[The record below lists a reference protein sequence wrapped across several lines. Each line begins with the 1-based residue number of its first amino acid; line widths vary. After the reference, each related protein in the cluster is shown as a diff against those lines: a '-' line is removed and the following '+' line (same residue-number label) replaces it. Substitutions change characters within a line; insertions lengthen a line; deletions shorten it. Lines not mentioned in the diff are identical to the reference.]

1 MPYICGFY
9 VAIYFYPVF
18 KLAYFIMRLCI
29 PFFVCSFFVSSKI
42 YATNPYFIL
51 ESFFYWSDSVDRI
64 QIYIDQYKHLAV
76 AEMHQHRIPAS
87 IKMAQGILESG
98 VGASELATVANNHF
112 GIKCGSDW
120 DGHTHYVWDDEPQKS
135 CFRIFTSAEACYR
148 AHSEFLLNPKKEYR
162 YGFLFKLDIKDYKGW
177 ANGLQ
182 TSGYASSKTYA
193 TKLIS
198 LIERYSLHELDTI
211 LPESSL
217 PMPSDNPNLLAANEP
232 EVSAY
237 ANVMADANMV
247 YPRMNL
253 ITTAV
258 AAGQRE
264 KAATNQKLLADNSQ
278 KIALPRHPT
287 EGKSPTAQEKQILSN
302 ALLAARSTTGAANK
316 GSGRINGLD
325 MVYAQNV
332 EELTDIAK
340 KQKMAYRRLL
350 RINEL
355 QNTSLKQGQPIY
367 LSRKLKKFHEPNA
380 FHIVSARQT
389 LYDVAQMYGI
399 RTKSLRRLNKLS
411 KGMPLA
417 EGMRLRLS

>member
-1 MPYICGFY
+1 
-9 VAIYFYPVF
+9 
-18 KLAYFIMRLCI
+18 
-29 PFFVCSFFVSSKI
+29 
-42 YATNPYFIL
+42 
-51 ESFFYWSDSVDRI
+51 
-64 QIYIDQYKHLAV
+64 
-76 AEMHQHRIPAS
+76 
-87 IKMAQGILESG
+87 
-98 VGASELATVANNHF
+98 
-112 GIKCGSDW
+112 
-120 DGHTHYVWDDEPQKS
+120 VWDDEPQKS

-367 LSRKLKKFHEPNA
+367 LNRKLKKFHEPNA

>member
-1 MPYICGFY
+1 M
-9 VAIYFYPVF
+9 
-18 KLAYFIMRLCI
+18 
-29 PFFVCSFFVSSKI
+29 
-42 YATNPYFIL
+42 
-51 ESFFYWSDSVDRI
+51 DRI

-76 AEMHQHRIPAS
+76 SEMHQNRIPAS

-98 VGASELATVANNHF
+98 VGVSELATIANNHF
-112 GIKCGSDW
+112 GIKCGNDW

-135 CFRIFTSAEACYR
+135 CFRIFASAEACYQ

-162 YGFLFKLDIKDYKGW
+162 YGFLFQLDIKDYKSW

-193 TKLIS
+193 SKLIS
-198 LIERYSLHELDTI
+198 LIERYKLYELDTI
-211 LPESSL
+211 LPESSQPTPL
-217 PMPSDNPNLLAANEP
+217 DNPNFLASNEP
-232 EVSAY
+232 EPDESAY
-237 ANVMADANMV
+237 ANVVADANMV

-264 KAATNQKLLADNSQ
+264 KSNNYQLLADNSQ

-287 EGKSPTAQEKQILSN
+287 EGKNPSAQEKQLLSN
-302 ALLAARSTTGAANK
+302 SLLAARSTTGAANK

-332 EELTDIAK
+332 EELTDISK
-340 KQKMAYRRLL
+340 KQKIGYRRLL

-355 QNTSLKQGQPIY
+355 QNASLKQGQPIF
-367 LSRKLKKFHEPNA
+367 LSRKLKKFHEPNT
-380 FHIVSARQT
+380 FHVVTARQT
-389 LYDVAQMYGI
+389 LYDVAQMYGL

-411 KGMPLA
+411 KGMPIG